1 MAEFV
6 TDFIQSDT
14 TYMVLKNKLNPEAG
28 TLNRIQVKMLAAS
41 SVPHVLDLHVREVD
55 TDTELHYDIGGKRM
69 LSACLR
75 TEKITLVEYYALL
88 LQIVT
93 ALEYG
98 MTYMLNPHR
107 FLLKEDYMFVD
118 GPLAEG
124 IVYLTYVP
132 LDESAGAAPIRER
145 IGSLA
150 ARWMTAVDDL
160 RGNGIQHVLQMCE
173 QPSFSLQ
180 TLKSL
185 LIGLLTESGKSPAGD
200 LEAYGPSMHPA
211 SFRAGGSEAA
221 GGGGNA
227 GRSASQAAWPQHG
240 EGRAGVLAA
249 PDLAA
254 SYAEPAAAFSGESFR
269 SLPSDSALQ
278 GPETERKRSENGSSG
293 RLIAPLIAGLLLAAL
308 WKLLY
313 LDHPGRVSLLVC
325 VVAAPPLLLFAY
337 AGWAGKVKF
346 GGRRAERRQEEEEAE
361 ALASAWQEPGRNPGP
376 RPFYGQREQAVDGS
390 SGAGERIMQN
400 RDTQNRDMRTES
412 AEGRNIPDFLH
423 PGYAGSSSSGDVPEA
438 AGAPSYADCGTGVL
452 GTPAAQPTVIL
463 DSGRTPAGRGGASAS
478 ADPGPRY
485 RLERIENGILPQS
498 IPLPAGPFTIGRA
511 ADVSQH
517 VETAAGISR
526 AHVEL
531 ELYEGMYTIKD
542 IGSRNG
548 TTLNEETLIPYKA
561 YELREGDTFRLA
573 GISYTLKSG

>member
-14 TYMVLKNKLNPEAG
+14 TYMVLKNKSNPEAG

-98 MTYMLNPHR
+98 MTYMLNPNR

-185 LIGLLTESGKSPAGD
+185 LIGLLSESGKPPAGD
-200 LEAYGPSMHPA
+200 SDAYGPNMPQA
-211 SFRAGGSEAA
+211 SFRAGGGEAV
-221 GGGGNA
+221 GVGGNA
-227 GRSASQAAWPQHG
+227 DRSASQAAWPQHG
-240 EGRAGVLAA
+240 EGRAEVPAA

-361 ALASAWQEPGRNPGP
+361 ALASAWQEPGGNPGP
-376 RPFYGQREQAVDGS
+376 RPFYGQREQAGEGS

-412 AEGRNIPDFLH
+412 AGGRNIPDFLH
-423 PGYAGSSSSGDVPEA
+423 PGYAASSSSGDVSEA
-438 AGAPSYADCGTGVL
+438 AMASSYADSGTGVI
-452 GTPAAQPTVIL
+452 GTPASQPTVML
-463 DSGRTPAGRGGASAS
+463 DSGRSRAGKGGAPAS

-485 RLERIENGILPQS
+485 RLERIENGTLPQS
-498 IPLPAGPFTIGRA
+498 IPLPAGHFTIGRA

-531 ELYEGMYTIKD
+531 ELCKGTYMIKD

-548 TTLNEETLIPYKA
+548 TILNEETLIPYKA

-573 GISYTLKSG
+573 GISYTLKSR